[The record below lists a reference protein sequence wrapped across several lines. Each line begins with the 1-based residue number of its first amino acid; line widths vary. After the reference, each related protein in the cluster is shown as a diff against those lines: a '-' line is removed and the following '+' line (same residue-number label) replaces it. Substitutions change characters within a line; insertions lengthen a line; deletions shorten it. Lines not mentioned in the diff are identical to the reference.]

1 MESVK
6 SVKFV
11 VVLVSVIAFALALT
25 FALANSVEASEVN
38 SLVSVRNS
46 SNEKTLT
53 SVSVQ
58 PKHKYLVKRVQ
69 KLANDKYLVFLKN
82 DHSIMTAQRLKKNTY
97 VTVQRYTVEVNRG
110 SFAETTTYF
119 KLNGKV
125 VPEMTRKV
133 AVC

>member
-1 MESVK
+1 MLK

-11 VVLVSVIAFALALT
+11 VVLVSVIVFALALT

-38 SLVSVRNS
+38 FLVSVRNF

-58 PKHKYLVKRVQ
+58 PKQRYLVKRVQ
-69 KLANDKYLVFLKN
+69 KLTGTKKYLVFLKN
-82 DHSIMTAQRLKKNTY
+82 GRSIMTTQRLKKNTY
-97 VTVQRYTVEVNRG
+97 VTVQKYTVVVNRG
-110 SFAETTTYF
+110 SFTETTNYF

-125 VPEMTRKV
+125 VPEMTHKI

>member
-1 MESVK
+1 MKSVK

-11 VVLVSVIAFALALT
+11 VVLVSVIALAFAH
-25 FALANSVEASEVN
+25 ANSVEASEIS
-38 SLVSVRNS
+38 SLVSVKKS

-58 PKHKYLVKRVQ
+58 PKQRYLVKRVQ
-69 KLANDKYLVFLKN
+69 KLTGTRKYLVFVKN
-82 DHSIMTAQRLKKNTY
+82 GRLIMTTQRLKKNTY
-97 VTVQRYTVEVNRG
+97 VTVQKYTVVVNRG
-110 SFAETTTYF
+110 SFTETTNYF

-125 VPEMTRKV
+125 VPEMTHKI

>member
-1 MESVK
+1 MLK

-11 VVLVSVIAFALALT
+11 VVLVSVIVFALALT

-38 SLVSVRNS
+38 FLVSVRNF

-58 PKHKYLVKRVQ
+58 PKQRYLVKRVQ
-69 KLANDKYLVFLKN
+69 KLTGTKKYLVFLKN
-82 DHSIMTAQRLKKNTY
+82 GRSIMTTQRLKKNTY
-97 VTVQRYTVEVNRG
+97 VTVQKYTVVVNRG
-110 SFAETTTYF
+110 SFTETTNYF

-125 VPEMTRKV
+125 VPEMTHKITV
-133 AVC
+133 Y

>member
-1 MESVK
+1 MLK

-11 VVLVSVIAFALALT
+11 VVLVSVIVFALALT

-38 SLVSVRNS
+38 FLVSVRNF

-58 PKHKYLVKRVQ
+58 PKRRYLVKRVQ
-69 KLANDKYLVFLKN
+69 KLTGTKKYLIFLKN
-82 DHSIMTAQRLKKNTY
+82 GRSIMTTQRLKKNTY
-97 VTVQRYTVEVNRG
+97 VTVQKYTVVVNRG
-110 SFAETTTYF
+110 SFTETTNYF

-125 VPEMTRKV
+125 VPEMTHKI
-133 AVC
+133 AVY

>member
-1 MESVK
+1 MLK

-11 VVLVSVIAFALALT
+11 VVLVSVIVFALALT

-38 SLVSVRNS
+38 FLVSVRNF

-58 PKHKYLVKRVQ
+58 PKQRYLVKRVQ
-69 KLANDKYLVFLKN
+69 KLTGTKKYLVFLKN
-82 DHSIMTAQRLKKNTY
+82 GRSIMTTQRLKKNTY
-97 VTVQRYTVEVNRG
+97 VTVQKYTVVVNRG
-110 SFAETTTYF
+110 SFTETTNYF

-125 VPEMTRKV
+125 VPEMTHKI
-133 AVC
+133 AVY

>member
-1 MESVK
+1 MK

-11 VVLVSVIAFALALT
+11 VVLVSVIAFA
-25 FALANSVEASEVN
+25 FAHANSVESSEIS
-38 SLVSVRNS
+38 SLVSVKKS

-58 PKHKYLVKRVQ
+58 PKQRYLVKRVQ
-69 KLANDKYLVFLKN
+69 KLTGTKKYLVFLKN
-82 DHSIMTAQRLKKNTY
+82 GRSIMTTQRLKKNTY

-110 SFAETTTYF
+110 FFTETTNYF

-125 VPEMTRKV
+125 VPEMTHKI

>member
-1 MESVK
+1 MLK

-11 VVLVSVIAFALALT
+11 VVLVSVIVFALALT

-38 SLVSVRNS
+38 FLVSVRNF

-58 PKHKYLVKRVQ
+58 SKQRYLVKRVQ
-69 KLANDKYLVFLKN
+69 KLTGTKKYLVFLKN
-82 DHSIMTAQRLKKNTY
+82 GRSIMTTQRLKKNTY
-97 VTVQRYTVEVNRG
+97 VTVQKYIVAVNIG
-110 SFAETTTYF
+110 SFTETTNYF
-119 KLNGKV
+119 KLNRKV
-125 VPEMTRKV
+125 VPEMTHKI

>member
-1 MESVK
+1 MLK

-11 VVLVSVIAFALALT
+11 VVLVSVIVFALALT

-38 SLVSVRNS
+38 FLVSVRNF

-58 PKHKYLVKRVQ
+58 SKQRYLVKRIQ
-69 KLANDKYLVFLKN
+69 KLTGTKKYLVFLKN
-82 DHSIMTAQRLKKNTY
+82 GRSIMTTQRLKKNTY
-97 VTVQRYTVEVNRG
+97 VTVQKYTVAVNIG
-110 SFAETTTYF
+110 SFTETTNYF
-119 KLNGKV
+119 KLNRKV
-125 VPEMTRKV
+125 VPEMTHKI

>member
-1 MESVK
+1 MLK

-11 VVLVSVIAFALALT
+11 VVLVSVIVFALALT

-38 SLVSVRNS
+38 FLVSVRNF

-58 PKHKYLVKRVQ
+58 SKQRYLVKRVQ
-69 KLANDKYLVFLKN
+69 KLTGTKKYLVFLKN
-82 DHSIMTAQRLKKNTY
+82 GRSIMTTQRLKKNTY
-97 VTVQRYTVEVNRG
+97 VTAQKYTVVVNRG
-110 SFAETTTYF
+110 SFTETTNYF
-119 KLNGKV
+119 KLNGKA
-125 VPEMTRKV
+125 VPEMTHKI

>member
-1 MESVK
+1 MLK

-11 VVLVSVIAFALALT
+11 VVLVSVIVFALALT

-38 SLVSVRNS
+38 FLVSVRNF

-58 PKHKYLVKRVQ
+58 SKQRYLVKRVQ
-69 KLANDKYLVFLKN
+69 KLTGTKKYLVFLKN
-82 DHSIMTAQRLKKNTY
+82 GRSIMTTQRLKKNTY
-97 VTVQRYTVEVNRG
+97 VTVQKYTVAVNIG
-110 SFAETTTYF
+110 SFTETTNYF
-119 KLNGKV
+119 KLNRKV
-125 VPEMTRKV
+125 VPEMTHKI